1 MESDA
6 MRVDGN
12 AMAGVL
18 GEVFVREMTAAR
30 IACGG
35 CGKVEPVGAE
45 HAYTQ
50 APGIVMRCCH
60 CDGLLL
66 VVVQTGESYRFG
78 LGGVRWLEFAEGP

>member
-12 AMAGVL
+12 AIAGIL
-18 GEVFVREMTAAR
+18 DEVFVRDMTAVP

-35 CGKVEPVGAE
+35 CGKVEPIGAE
-45 HAYTQ
+45 HVYVR

-66 VVVQTGESYRFG
+66 VVSHIRETYRLG
-78 LGGVRWLEFAEGP
+78 LGGARSLEFTGMA